1 MEHSTEVK
9 ELITALAKAQ
19 SAFPSAEK
27 SAKNPKFGNKPY
39 PTLDDILH
47 AVSHTLAE
55 NSLVLSQ
62 FPDYDMESALMT
74 VTTCLFH
81 SSGQWLKSELR
92 MPVLGSFISGGARAA
107 VDCQSIVGAST
118 YARKLGI
125 TSLLGIAGEVDD
137 DGNAAAQVSQQAQQG
152 SQSKRQ
158 GAPRQDEPPIPV
170 NQEVV
175 VEFKDF
181 SSAARNGGLLL
192 LGHGASSEMSK
203 ATAVE
208 GKAQVV
214 AALKHLKIEGKP
226 TSGQWTHA
234 IASIPKLIAERAQWD
249 GNFVAQ
255 GTLYN
260 GYLIPYKNWKAM
272 VAPYTTPPL
281 TGEAVNSLQISH
293 LTKTTCDH
301 ILTMLEKDQ
310 FSGGEEESALD
321 IEVPA
326 NPGMKVPG
334 AFQ

>member
-1 MEHSTEVK
+1 MERSES
-9 ELITALAKAQ
+9 IAAIAAAIAKAQ
-19 SAFPSAEK
+19 GMIAPKVMTGKGQHGQYLTIADVLDCIREPLSANEISFTQVPEFKDGEAS
-27 SAKNPKFGNKPY
+27 
-39 PTLDDILH
+39 
-47 AVSHTLAE
+47 
-55 NSLVLSQ
+55 VLT
-62 FPDYDMESALMT
+62 FVM
-74 VTTCLFH
+74 H
-81 SSGQWLKSELR
+81 SSGEWLSSSLGV
-92 MPVLGSFISGGARAA
+92 PVTGFGAQGGGRQPVSVQA
-107 VDCQSIVGAST
+107 IVGTMT
-118 YARKLGI
+118 YLKRCAL
-125 TSLLGIAGEVDD
+125 TSIFGVPGEKDD
-137 DGNAAAQVSQQAQQG
+137 DGEEAAKHTQQ
-152 SQSKRQ
+152 
-158 GAPRQDEPPIPV
+158 APRQIQNRQQYEPPIPV

-192 LGHGASSEMSK
+192 LGHGASPEMSK

-214 AALKHLKIEGKP
+214 AALKHLKIDGKP
-226 TSGQWTHA
+226 SSGQWTHA
-234 IASIPKLIAERAQWD
+234 IASIPKLIAERRQWD
-249 GNFVAQ
+249 EHFATQ
-255 GTLYN
+255 DTLYN
-260 GYLIPYKNWKAM
+260 GYLSVYKNWKAM

-293 LTKTTCDH
+293 LTKATCDH